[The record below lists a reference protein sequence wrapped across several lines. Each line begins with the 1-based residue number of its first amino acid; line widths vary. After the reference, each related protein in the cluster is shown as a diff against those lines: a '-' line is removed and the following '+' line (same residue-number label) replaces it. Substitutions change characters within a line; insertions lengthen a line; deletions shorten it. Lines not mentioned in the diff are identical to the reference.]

1 MKTFLPFLMVLVVT
15 AGCNWFDLRDPEE
28 PSQRRS
34 SFQEPFQPEFV
45 LDNLRFA
52 YSEANTENF
61 RKCLGPEGDYQ
72 FIPSPEFQSSIP
84 VLSREDEGVVFANQ
98 MRDLLPQETMTV
110 TFINAAFQPTQIDS
124 VEWVADYRLF
134 IPRSSTDYPSN
145 IDGRM
150 VLNFRKS
157 PEGLWYIYR
166 WRDYSVLNNY
176 CWSQL
181 KLRFMQ

>member
-1 MKTFLPFLMVLVVT
+1 MKYLTGSLVVLLLLT
-15 AGCNWFDLRDPEE
+15 GCDWFDLRDPEE

-52 YSEANTENF
+52 FSEANPENF
-61 RKCLGPEGDYQ
+61 RKCLGSDGDYQ

-84 VLSREDEGVVFANQ
+84 PLTREDEIVVFTNQ

-145 IDGRM
+145 IDGKM
-150 VLNFRKS
+150 VLNLRKS

-166 WRDYSVLNNY
+166 WRDFSVLNNF